1 MKYLFLVIALFIGP
15 VCMAHSDE
23 NFIKSDLFGNLG
35 ERDKAAIL
43 IIHFGTTHDDTRV
56 LTIDAI
62 NAKMKEAF
70 PGIEVREAWTSR
82 IILKKLKERGVER
95 LNPAQALIQL
105 HEQGYTHILIQST
118 NIIEGTEMKELRRE
132 VEGLSL
138 NFKDIRVGNPLLYAP
153 EDYTVVVKAITE
165 AMNQADRGGQKLLVG
180 HGTPDPATA
189 SYAMFDYM
197 LKAEGHPEYHV
208 GTVEGYPEYEDAL
221 RLLKNG
227 KSKTLT
233 LAPLMFVAG
242 DHAKNDIAGEWKEN
256 LEKQGYKVNLYLKG
270 LGENP
275 TVQQLFI
282 HMPGLLPDIKRWIW
296 LPGKRGICRENKGRF
311 FLRKPAKRIMD
322 RCQWTMDNYWKLG
335 FHQKI
340 KKGRKMRK
348 ENENKIID
356 NQHNISYS
364 SGILFH
370 CQLTR
375 CPQGSMTL

>member
-1 MKYLFLVIALFIGP
+1 MKWITLLFVLVFETIL
-15 VCMAHSDE
+15 CMAHSD
-23 NFIKSDLFGNLG
+23 NFIESDLFGNLG

-43 IIHFGTTHDDTRV
+43 VVHFGTTHDDTRA
-56 LTIDAI
+56 LTIDVI

-82 IILKKLKERGVER
+82 IILRTLKERGVGR
-95 LNPAQALIQL
+95 QNPTQALIQL

-153 EDYTVVVKAITE
+153 EDYEVVVKAVTE
-165 AMNQADRGGQKLLVG
+165 AMNQANKGVQKLLVG

-233 LAPLMFVAG
+233 LAPLMFVDG

-282 HMPGLLPDIKRWIW
+282 QHA
-296 LPGKRGICRENKGRF
+296 RF
-311 FLRKPAKRIMD
+311 AAGHKAVDMATK
-322 RCQWTMDNYWKLG
+322 
-335 FHQKI
+335 
-340 KKGRKMRK
+340 KKGYMRGK
-348 ENENKIID
+348 
-356 NQHNISYS
+356 
-364 SGILFH
+364 
-370 CQLTR
+370 
-375 CPQGSMTL
+375 

>member
-1 MKYLFLVIALFIGP
+1 MKWITLLFVLVFETIL
-15 VCMAHSDE
+15 CMAHSD
-23 NFIKSDLFGNLG
+23 NFIESDLFGNLG

-43 IIHFGTTHDDTRV
+43 VVHFGTTHDDTRA
-56 LTIDAI
+56 LTIDVI

-82 IILKKLKERGVER
+82 IILRTLKERGVGR
-95 LNPAQALIQL
+95 QNPT
-105 HEQGYTHILIQST
+105 QGYTHILIQST

-153 EDYTVVVKAITE
+153 EDYEVVVKAVTE
-165 AMNQADRGGQKLLVG
+165 AMNQANKGGQKLLVG

-233 LAPLMFVAG
+233 LAPLMFVVG

-282 HMPGLLPDIKRWIW
+282 QHA
-296 LPGKRGICRENKGRF
+296 RF
-311 FLRKPAKRIMD
+311 AAGHKAVDMATK
-322 RCQWTMDNYWKLG
+322 
-335 FHQKI
+335 
-340 KKGRKMRK
+340 KKGYM
-348 ENENKIID
+348 
-356 NQHNISYS
+356 
-364 SGILFH
+364 
-370 CQLTR
+370 
-375 CPQGSMTL
+375 QGK

>member
-1 MKYLFLVIALFIGP
+1 MKYLFLVIALFIGS

-23 NFIKSDLFGNLG
+23 NFIESDLFGNLG

-165 AMNQADRGGQKLLVG
+165 AMNQADRGGQKIIGGPWNTRSCNSFVCYVRL
-180 HGTPDPATA
+180 
-189 SYAMFDYM
+189 YAESGRTSGISCRNCRRVSGIRRRFAAIEKRKIQNIDF
-197 LKAEGHPEYHV
+197 G
-208 GTVEGYPEYEDAL
+208 
-221 RLLKNG
+221 
-227 KSKTLT
+227 
-233 LAPLMFVAG
+233 PLMFVAG

-282 HMPGLLPDIKRWIW
+282 QHA
-296 LPGKRGICRENKGRF
+296 RF
-311 FLRKPAKRIMD
+311 AAGHKAVDMATR
-322 RCQWTMDNYWKLG
+322 
-335 FHQKI
+335 
-340 KKGRKMRK
+340 KKGYM
-348 ENENKIID
+348 
-356 NQHNISYS
+356 
-364 SGILFH
+364 
-370 CQLTR
+370 
-375 CPQGSMTL
+375 QGK

>member
-1 MKYLFLVIALFIGP
+1 MKYLFLVIALFIGS

-23 NFIKSDLFGNLG
+23 NFIESDLFGNLG

-43 IIHFGTTHDDTRV
+43 IIHFGTTHDDTRA

-95 LNPAQALIQL
+95 LNPAQ
-105 HEQGYTHILIQST
+105 
-118 NIIEGTEMKELRRE
+118 RRE

-282 HMPGLLPDIKRWIW
+282 QHA
-296 LPGKRGICRENKGRF
+296 RF
-311 FLRKPAKRIMD
+311 AAGHKAVDMATR
-322 RCQWTMDNYWKLG
+322 
-335 FHQKI
+335 
-340 KKGRKMRK
+340 KKGYM
-348 ENENKIID
+348 
-356 NQHNISYS
+356 
-364 SGILFH
+364 
-370 CQLTR
+370 
-375 CPQGSMTL
+375 QGK

>member
-1 MKYLFLVIALFIGP
+1 MKWITLLFVLVFETIL
-15 VCMAHSDE
+15 CMAHSD
-23 NFIKSDLFGNLG
+23 NFIESDLFGNLG

-43 IIHFGTTHDDTRV
+43 VVHFGTTHDDTRA
-56 LTIDAI
+56 LTIDVI

-82 IILKKLKERGVER
+82 IILRTLKERGVGR
-95 LNPAQALIQL
+95 QNPTQALIQL

-153 EDYTVVVKAITE
+153 EDYEVVVKAVTE
-165 AMNQADRGGQKLLVG
+165 AMNQANKGGQKLLVG

-233 LAPLMFVAG
+233 LAPLMFVVG

-256 LEKQGYKVNLYLKG
+256 LEKQGYKLNLYLKG

-282 HMPGLLPDIKRWIW
+282 QHA
-296 LPGKRGICRENKGRF
+296 RF
-311 FLRKPAKRIMD
+311 AAGHKAVDMATK
-322 RCQWTMDNYWKLG
+322 
-335 FHQKI
+335 
-340 KKGRKMRK
+340 KKGYM
-348 ENENKIID
+348 
-356 NQHNISYS
+356 
-364 SGILFH
+364 
-370 CQLTR
+370 
-375 CPQGSMTL
+375 QGK

>member
-1 MKYLFLVIALFIGP
+1 MKWITLLFVLVFETIL
-15 VCMAHSDE
+15 CMAHSD
-23 NFIKSDLFGNLG
+23 NFIESDLFGNLG

-43 IIHFGTTHDDTRV
+43 VVHFGTTHDDTRA
-56 LTIDAI
+56 LTIDVI

-82 IILKKLKERGVER
+82 IILRTLKERGVGR
-95 LNPAQALIQL
+95 QNPPQALIQL

-153 EDYTVVVKAITE
+153 EDYEVVVKAVTE
-165 AMNQADRGGQKLLVG
+165 AMNQANKGGQKLLVG

-233 LAPLMFVAG
+233 LAPLMFVVG

-282 HMPGLLPDIKRWIW
+282 QHA
-296 LPGKRGICRENKGRF
+296 RF
-311 FLRKPAKRIMD
+311 AAGHKAVDMATK
-322 RCQWTMDNYWKLG
+322 
-335 FHQKI
+335 
-340 KKGRKMRK
+340 KKGYM
-348 ENENKIID
+348 
-356 NQHNISYS
+356 
-364 SGILFH
+364 
-370 CQLTR
+370 
-375 CPQGSMTL
+375 QGK

>member
-1 MKYLFLVIALFIGP
+1 MKWITLLFVLVFETIL
-15 VCMAHSDE
+15 CMAHSD
-23 NFIKSDLFGNLG
+23 NFIESDLFGNLG
-35 ERDKAAIL
+35 ERDKTAIL
-43 IIHFGTTHDDTRV
+43 VVHFGTTHDDTRA
-56 LTIDAI
+56 LTIDVI

-82 IILKKLKERGVER
+82 IILRTLKERGVGR
-95 LNPAQALIQL
+95 QNPTQALIQL

-153 EDYTVVVKAITE
+153 EDYEVVVKAVTE
-165 AMNQADRGGQKLLVG
+165 AMNQANKGGQKLLVG

-233 LAPLMFVAG
+233 LAPLMFVVG

-282 HMPGLLPDIKRWIW
+282 QHA
-296 LPGKRGICRENKGRF
+296 RF
-311 FLRKPAKRIMD
+311 AAGHKAVDMATK
-322 RCQWTMDNYWKLG
+322 
-335 FHQKI
+335 
-340 KKGRKMRK
+340 KKGYM
-348 ENENKIID
+348 
-356 NQHNISYS
+356 
-364 SGILFH
+364 
-370 CQLTR
+370 
-375 CPQGSMTL
+375 QGK

>member
-1 MKYLFLVIALFIGP
+1 MKWITLLFVLVFETIL
-15 VCMAHSDE
+15 CMAHSD
-23 NFIKSDLFGNLG
+23 NFIESDLFGNLG

-43 IIHFGTTHDDTRV
+43 VVHFGTTHDDTRA
-56 LTIDAI
+56 LTIDVI

-82 IILKKLKERGVER
+82 IILRTLKERGVGR
-95 LNPAQALIQL
+95 QNPTQALIQL

-153 EDYTVVVKAITE
+153 EDYEVVVKAVTE
-165 AMNQADRGGQKLLVG
+165 AMNQANKGGQKLLVG

-233 LAPLMFVAG
+233 LAPLMFVVG

-282 HMPGLLPDIKRWIW
+282 QHA
-296 LPGKRGICRENKGRF
+296 RF
-311 FLRKPAKRIMD
+311 AAGHKAVDMATR
-322 RCQWTMDNYWKLG
+322 
-335 FHQKI
+335 
-340 KKGRKMRK
+340 KKGYM
-348 ENENKIID
+348 
-356 NQHNISYS
+356 
-364 SGILFH
+364 
-370 CQLTR
+370 
-375 CPQGSMTL
+375 QGK

>member
-1 MKYLFLVIALFIGP
+1 
-15 VCMAHSDE
+15 
-23 NFIKSDLFGNLG
+23 
-35 ERDKAAIL
+35 
-43 IIHFGTTHDDTRV
+43 
-56 LTIDAI
+56 
-62 NAKMKEAF
+62 MKEAF

-153 EDYTVVVKAITE
+153 EDYAVVVKAITE

-282 HMPGLLPDIKRWIW
+282 QHA
-296 LPGKRGICRENKGRF
+296 RF
-311 FLRKPAKRIMD
+311 AAGHKAVDMATR
-322 RCQWTMDNYWKLG
+322 
-335 FHQKI
+335 
-340 KKGRKMRK
+340 KKGYM
-348 ENENKIID
+348 
-356 NQHNISYS
+356 
-364 SGILFH
+364 
-370 CQLTR
+370 
-375 CPQGSMTL
+375 QGK